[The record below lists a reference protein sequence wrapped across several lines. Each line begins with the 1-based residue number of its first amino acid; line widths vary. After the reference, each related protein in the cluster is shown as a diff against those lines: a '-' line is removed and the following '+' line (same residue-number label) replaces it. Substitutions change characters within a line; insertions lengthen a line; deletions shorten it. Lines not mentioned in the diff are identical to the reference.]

1 MSSKYREKLLASSGV
16 SNIRFESEYAKKL
29 MTKMGWKEG
38 NGLGK
43 SQHGAKDC
51 IQVRRREDGVGLG
64 KGSAGPTGGW
74 KDDWWNDAYNNS
86 MKKLVDLPS
95 LVGVQGWHRRTTV
108 ARVIGRVFLRR
119 TALFGSFGLLLE
131 LVRQHN

>member
-1 MSSKYREKLLASSGV
+1 MELNLFIIVIALLMANKYREKLLQSSGV

-29 MTKMGWKEG
+29 MTGMGWKEG

-43 SQHGAKDC
+43 NQNGAKDC

-86 MKKLVDLPS
+86 MKKLVILPEKFKKKTKK
-95 LVGVQGWHRRTTV
+95 VQ
-108 ARVIGRVFLRR
+108 
-119 TALFGSFGLLLE
+119 
-131 LVRQHN
+131 